1 MAKLTINI
9 GTVPNDG
16 TGDTIRQSFNKTN
29 LNFTEIYDSLGLSA
43 TPSGNSGIAEWDT
56 AYSWGDHATVGY
68 LTSEADPVF
77 AASPASGITSLDI
90 SQWTDAY
97 NWGDHSAAGYINTTQ
112 DVVPAINNLYDLGSP
127 TNQWRSLYLSANTIF
142 IGDTSISVDT
152 SGNLFVNGNQI
163 NGGGANTGDIT
174 FEGVKILGSGTAS
187 GDGNGYSTIE
197 LVPDTDLYNN
207 DQYLIIDPTEPQHIH
222 IRAGGTQDASIA
234 ELYLGGESNFVR
246 VTDSSGVRLQNRTR
260 NNTFYNFVDP
270 TDFNTATWFQSDGT
284 NFVQYTAVNAEIGD
298 LAFTFGDDNENTVTV
313 TLANSETYTLTYDSS
328 SSNLGGGVYRFSVV
342 EAPPVSPSTITDME
356 FEIWTNR
363 TNSVNLSSNDFS
375 VTVTDDI
382 RIEAADTFSL
392 RNVSRDE
399 PIEIRTDYDN
409 DDYIWA
415 FNANGTLTFPD
426 ETLQSTAYPGPQTS
440 LEGNVTGS
448 VFADANTVLVD
459 ADTRSFFYNP
469 TNPSDWSNTAP
480 VTIGEAIDRLAAI
493 VKTLNGGTGS

>member
-1 MAKLTINI
+1 
-9 GTVPNDG
+9 
-16 TGDTIRQSFNKTN
+16 
-29 LNFTEIYDSLGLSA
+29 
-43 TPSGNSGIAEWDT
+43 
-56 AYSWGDHATVGY
+56 
-68 LTSEADPVF
+68 
-77 AASPASGITSLDI
+77 
-90 SQWTDAY
+90 
-97 NWGDHSAAGYINTTQ
+97 
-112 DVVPAINNLYDLGSP
+112 
-127 TNQWRSLYLSANTIF
+127 
-142 IGDTSISVDT
+142 
-152 SGNLFVNGNQI
+152 
-163 NGGGANTGDIT
+163 
-174 FEGVKILGSGTAS
+174 
-187 GDGNGYSTIE
+187 

-426 ETLQSTAYPGPQTS
+426 ETVQTTAWTGTVTGTISAMAAAGSTETTAAGLGYIGMPQNTITTS
-440 LEGNVTGS
+440 YTLVAGDQGKHIYVTNAGQTITVPANVTTAFPIGTTI
-448 VFADANTVLVD
+448 AIIAGPTAN
-459 ADTRSFFYNP
+459 
-469 TNPSDWSNTAP
+469 P
-480 VTIGEAIDRLAAI
+480 VTIDIESDTMYLGGVGSTGTRTLTAYGMATL
-493 VKTLNGGTGS
+493 VKVDTTTWFINGSGLS